1 MVQFYVPTHRL
12 LPFACNAEANDFIKI
27 VKVTV
32 DYIRFQRKLD

>member
-12 LPFACNAEANDFIKI
+12 LPFACNVEANDFNKI

-32 DYIRFQRKLD
+32 NYIRFQRKSD